1 MKVSDV
7 HLQVK
12 QGLVELGK
20 YADGSILIS
29 EIDLVLDLIV
39 LQTVADV
46 LKASATETNTFY
58 ASLLN
63 DLKEEQS
70 LATTKDYNIMLA
82 SLPKSCVPL
91 KVSVKREILLE
102 HIGENLIIGKYYKP
116 VDQARINN
124 TWYKSDQ
131 TVKATSKDYYGEV
144 KEVSYTYIPTRL
156 TSSEKIDVYLT
167 SHFNKSTNKS
177 PLSEIIGNIIKV
189 HSNCGD
195 NIVLSYYKKPIEF
208 STLKEEDE
216 SPYSDITTSE
226 FIKITIQNIKNRK

>member
-20 YADGSILIS
+20 YADGSILNS
-29 EIDLVLDLIV
+29 EINLVLDFIV
-39 LQTVADV
+39 PQTVAEV

-63 DLKEEQS
+63 DLKEEKT
-70 LATTKDYNIMLA
+70 LATTKDYNTMLA
-82 SLPKSCVPL
+82 TLPESCIPL
-91 KVSVKREILLE
+91 KVSVKREVLLE
-102 HIGENLIIGKYYKP
+102 HTGENLIIGKYYKA
-116 VDQARINN
+116 VDQAKINN

-131 TVKATSKDYYGEV
+131 IVKATNKDYYGEV
-144 KEVSYTYIPTRL
+144 KEVNYIYIPTRL

-177 PLSEIIGNIIKV
+177 PLSEIIGKTIKV